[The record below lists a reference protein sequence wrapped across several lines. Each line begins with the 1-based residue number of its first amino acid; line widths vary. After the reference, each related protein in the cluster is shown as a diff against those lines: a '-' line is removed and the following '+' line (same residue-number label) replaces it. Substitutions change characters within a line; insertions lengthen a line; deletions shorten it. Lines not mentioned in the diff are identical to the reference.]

1 MKNAVKKISN
11 SVAIMTL
18 AIMFFGGC
26 DKDKGSPSLV
36 SGGFNGRVSATVDPE
51 GEDLSHIKA
60 VVPWNE
66 LDVDFNKGEVLGE
79 QIGDAVPFNNNK
91 FTINLPDPPPS
102 QSVWVDI
109 KYALENYLG
118 LSGSLKCSDPNVQVT
133 DADFLAHTTGTST
146 GGFTG
151 YFLNTTPDKKTV
163 CIYVYADGD
172 VTVTGG
178 NVSLSLKKGWNRLYN
193 TDSGKGKV
201 TTKAPDDMMW
211 FYESFL

>member
-1 MKNAVKKISN
+1 MKNAVKKISI

-26 DKDKGSPSLV
+26 EKDKDSPPLV

-51 GEDLSHIKA
+51 GYDLSAIKF

-66 LDVDFNKGEVLGE
+66 LDIDDEDFILGA
-79 QIGDAVPFNNNK
+79 QIGDAVAFTNNR

-102 QSVWVDI
+102 VSVWVDI

-118 LSGSLKCSDPNVQVT
+118 LSGTLKCSNPDAQVT
-133 DADFLAHTTGTST
+133 DVDFVAWD
-146 GGFTG
+146 GGEYLYG
-151 YFLNTTPDKKTV
+151 YFYNSTPDRKTV
-163 CIYVYADGD
+163 CIYVYSDSD

-178 NVSLSLKKGWNRLYN
+178 NVSISLKEGWNRLYN
-193 TDSGKGKV
+193 TDEGKGKV
-201 TTKAPDDMMW
+201 TTKAPDGEMKW
-211 FYESFL
+211 FYEDFE